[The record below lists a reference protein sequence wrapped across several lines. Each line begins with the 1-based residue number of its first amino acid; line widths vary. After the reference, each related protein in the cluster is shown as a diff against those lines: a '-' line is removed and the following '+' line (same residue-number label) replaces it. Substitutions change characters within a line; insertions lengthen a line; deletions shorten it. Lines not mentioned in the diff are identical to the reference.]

1 MIMYENYQYGN
12 YRRGC
17 GTLKASG
24 GDYGGGSEN
33 LICTNTGTV
42 GRSSTLSPHEMR
54 GGGQRMP
61 DKQNFNSVIDTER
74 LTVRDAVDAKKAAGW
89 RSRKDAH
96 GEWIDLCPACQHPS
110 AASDFGGVI

>member
-1 MIMYENYQYGN
+1 MIMYEN

-42 GRSSTLSPHEMR
+42 GGSSTLSPHEMR
-54 GGGQRMP
+54 GGG
-61 DKQNFNSVIDTER
+61 T
-74 LTVRDAVDAKKAAGW
+74 TDAG
-89 RSRKDAH
+89 
-96 GEWIDLCPACQHPS
+96 
-110 AASDFGGVI
+110 